1 MKKIGQRASQAV
13 SYDSGMG
20 EGARVSN
27 DIRGGK
33 TDGCAKRHDQS
44 QIERACPGWVSQAA
58 RQRAGLLVCAC
69 LKELCKRW
77 DANSHQSSIIS
88 PTSCSAAAKLSSAAA
103 STSRFVSFPKDNCA
117 SASIAFS
124 GLCPCL
130 NSPKTNIGF
139 TNPSVAF
146 GLSSAIAAACDPIYP
161 VAVISPVSSCTKAMT
176 FQNRAGIW
184 TPCTN
189 GSSS

>member
-44 QIERACPGWVSQAA
+44 QIERACPGGVSQAA

-69 LKELCKRW
+69 LMELCKRW

-88 PTSCSAAAKLSSAAA
+88 LTSCSAAAKLSSAAA
-103 STSRFVSFPKDNCA
+103 STSRFVS
-117 SASIAFS
+117 
-124 GLCPCL
+124 
-130 NSPKTNIGF
+130 SPKTNIGF

>member
-1 MKKIGQRASQAV
+1 MHRKTALNRKWRMKKIGQRASQAV

-27 DIRGGK
+27 DIRGRK

-69 LKELCKRW
+69 LMELCKRW

-88 PTSCSAAAKLSSAAA
+88 LTSCSAAA
-103 STSRFVSFPKDNCA
+103 
-117 SASIAFS
+117 
-124 GLCPCL
+124 
-130 NSPKTNIGF
+130 
-139 TNPSVAF
+139 
-146 GLSSAIAAACDPIYP
+146 
-161 VAVISPVSSCTKAMT
+161 
-176 FQNRAGIW
+176 
-184 TPCTN
+184 
-189 GSSS
+189 